1 MSMLSRRATLA
12 GLSSSLAIFSTS
24 HMAVAQAPTRELK
37 TLLDGGFA
45 LPPASLS
52 AGRDQAEVAQLL
64 AAAGMDASKPTTVL
78 NVTALKQGDKTI
90 LIDCGSGKDF
100 VPGTGKLADA
110 LQAAGIDP
118 DTVTDVIF
126 THAHPD
132 HLWGALDDFGTP
144 AYPKAKYHIPA
155 PEMDDWFADDIYKR
169 LPEDRHA
176 FAAGAQR
183 ILKELA
189 PVLSRFTPGQEP
201 VSGVQSVASPG
212 HTRGHCCFLTQT
224 DKGPTL
230 ILGDAA
236 THPVISFQRP
246 DWAGG
251 FDADPETAA
260 RTRKQLLGRA
270 VADKLTIVGYHFP
283 NGGIGRVEALGAAF
297 RFVA

>member
-1 MSMLSRRATLA
+1 MLTRRAALA
-12 GLSSSLAIFSTS
+12 GVAACSAALAAGPRALAQSATS
-24 HMAVAQAPTRELK
+24 ELK
-37 TLLDGGFA
+37 TFLDGGFV
-45 LPPASLS
+45 LPPGALS
-52 AGRDQAEVAQLL
+52 AGRDQAEVVKLL
-64 AAAGMDASKPTTVL
+64 ADAGMDASKAATVL
-78 NVTALKQGDKTI
+78 NVTLLKRGDSYI
-90 LIDCGSGKDF
+90 LIDCGSGKNF
-100 VPGTGKLADA
+100 VPGTGKLLDA

-118 DTVTDVIF
+118 EAITDVVL

-132 HLWGALDDFGTP
+132 HLWGALDDFGGP

-155 PEMDDWFADDIYKR
+155 PEMDDWFAPDIYRR
-169 LPEDRHA
+169 LPEDRHS

-183 ILKELA
+183 ILKELQ

-201 VSGVQSVASPG
+201 VSGLVSVASPG

-224 DKGPTL
+224 DRGPTL

-251 FDADPETAA
+251 FDADAEMAA
-260 RTRKQLLGRA
+260 KSRKMLLGRA
-270 VADKLTIVGYHFP
+270 VADKLAIVGYHLP
-283 NGGIGRVEALGAAF
+283 NGGIGRVEATGAAF